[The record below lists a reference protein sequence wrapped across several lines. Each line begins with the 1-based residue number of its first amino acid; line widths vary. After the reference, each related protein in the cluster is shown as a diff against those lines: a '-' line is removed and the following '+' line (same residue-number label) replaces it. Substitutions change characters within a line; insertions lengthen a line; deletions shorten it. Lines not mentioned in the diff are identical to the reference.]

1 MTTAPSTTTEK
12 GLAFDRTVRDLLGVT
27 TLWALTIVTAISFC
41 RVFGGWGFFPS
52 YLAVATAGH
61 LAAYALRRV
70 KLPFLL
76 SLIAITLFTYLLTT
90 YFQARQTLTFGLPLG
105 RTWSFVWQE
114 VSSSWGLLGEAV
126 PPLPLNSGFGFVGL
140 ISVGLIAFLADA
152 FAFRFAGRVES
163 LIPST
168 IIFVVLSSVGIDR
181 NRAILTALWVATAII
196 SVAVLRLRNQLSRSS
211 RLFGYR
217 PGQTTMLSFSYIAIL
232 AIVASVIALVIGPRI
247 PGANEESWL
256 SNNSGKAGP
265 QLDPLVDIRGRLND
279 PSDEVLFS
287 VASESPSYWRSTSL
301 PDFDGTKWTI
311 SQDLLDSAGGQ
322 LSDITTISE
331 VGVAATDVIQLVTIQ
346 SLAGSFAPI
355 ADRPMQLRSA
365 TRSLFY
371 EPTSGTLL
379 VSKEGLKR
387 NDNYQIVSTIVVP
400 SADTLRMSTSSS
412 PPEDEYLQVPE
423 NEETAQLQ
431 QVVAEII
438 TGTTGNYEK
447 LLAIQDYFRNNF
459 TYSLD
464 VPASNSTTATLE
476 FLNRRTGYCEQ
487 FSSTFALFARL
498 IGIPSR
504 VAIGFTPGE
513 QSPIGTSNVQLFNVR
528 SQHAHAWPEVWF
540 DGIGWVLFEPTPGR
554 GAPSAD
560 YTNVP
565 PAQDDSIPTAP
576 APTTTA
582 PNQTSTSLAVNPTTA
597 PDGQLTPTTPSASGG
612 SAVSLQMLIYFAL
625 AIALI
630 ALWSFAM
637 PRFIRSTIRRRESN
651 VVLTNWRS
659 VVAHFEA
666 VHGDLPKQLTVF
678 EIGERFI
685 EQNWGEPESVARIV
699 NLMTRHLFAQAES
712 KSDARQEL
720 NDFVTTLR
728 SNLSPKIKIR
738 QHLSPR
744 LAWKLAG
751 GRQSHQ

>member
-1 MTTAPSTTTEK
+1 VTTSPSTTTEK
-12 GLAFDRTVRDLLGVT
+12 GLAFDRTVRDLLGVA

-41 RVFGGWGFFPS
+41 RIFSGWGFLPS
-52 YLAVATAGH
+52 YLAIATAGH

-76 SLIAITLFTYLLTT
+76 SFIAITLFTYLLATF
-90 YFQARQTLTFGLPLG
+90 FQARQTLTFGLPLG

-114 VSSSWGLLGEAV
+114 VSSSWGLLGDVV

-140 ISVGLIAFLADA
+140 ISIGLIAFLADA

-181 NRAILTALWVATAII
+181 NRAILTTLWVATAII
-196 SVAVLRLRNQLSRSS
+196 SVAILRLRNQLSRSS

-217 PGQTTMLSFSYIAIL
+217 PGQTTMLSVSYIAIL

-301 PDFDGTKWTI
+301 PDFDGTTWTI

-371 EPTSGTLL
+371 EPNSGTLL
-379 VSKEGLKR
+379 VSKEGLNR

-412 PPEDEYLQVPE
+412 PPDDEYLQVPE
-423 NEETAQLQ
+423 NEEIARLQ
-431 QVVAEII
+431 PVVAEII
-438 TGTTGNYEK
+438 AGATGNYEK

-464 VPASNSTTATLE
+464 VPASTSATATLE
-476 FLNRRTGYCEQ
+476 FLDRRTGYCEQ

-576 APTTTA
+576 APTTTT
-582 PNQTSTSLAVNPTTA
+582 PNQTTTSLAVNPTTV
-597 PDGQLTPTTPSASGG
+597 PNGQATPTMPSTSGG
-612 SAVSLQMLIYFAL
+612 SAVSSQMLIYFAL

-630 ALWSFAM
+630 ALWAFAM

-651 VVLTNWRS
+651 VVLINWRS

-666 VHGDLPKQLTVF
+666 VHGELASQLTVF
-678 EIGERFI
+678 EIGERFV
-685 EQNWGEPESVARIV
+685 EQNWGEAEKVERIV
-699 NLMTRHLFAQAES
+699 DLMARHLFS
-712 KSDARQEL
+712 KSESTSVARQEL
-720 NDFVTTLR
+720 DDFATTLQA
-728 SNLSPKIKIR
+728 NLPLKIKIR

-751 GRQSHQ
+751 GYQTRQ

>member
-1 MTTAPSTTTEK
+1 MTTSPSTTTEK
-12 GLAFDRTVRDLLGVT
+12 GLAFDRTVRDLLGVA

-41 RVFGGWGFFPS
+41 RIFSGWGFLPS
-52 YLAVATAGH
+52 YLAIATAGH

-76 SLIAITLFTYLLTT
+76 SFIAITLFTDLLATF
-90 YFQARQTLTFGLPLG
+90 FQARQTLTFGLPLG

-114 VSSSWGLLGEAV
+114 VSSSWGLLGDVV

-140 ISVGLIAFLADA
+140 ISIGLIAFLADA

-181 NRAILTALWVATAII
+181 NRAILTTLWVATAII
-196 SVAVLRLRNQLSRSS
+196 SVAILRLRNQLSRSS

-217 PGQTTMLSFSYIAIL
+217 PGQTTMLSVSYIAIL

-301 PDFDGTKWTI
+301 PDFDGTTWTI

-371 EPTSGTLL
+371 EPNSGTLL

-412 PPEDEYLQVPE
+412 PPDDEYLQVPE
-423 NEETAQLQ
+423 NEEIARLQ
-431 QVVAEII
+431 PVVAEII
-438 TGTTGNYEK
+438 AGATGNYEK

-464 VPASNSTTATLE
+464 VPASTSATATLE
-476 FLNRRTGYCEQ
+476 FLDRRTGYCEQ

-576 APTTTA
+576 APTTTT
-582 PNQTSTSLAVNPTTA
+582 PNQTTTSLAVNPTTV
-597 PDGQLTPTTPSASGG
+597 PNGQATPTMPSTSGG
-612 SAVSLQMLIYFAL
+612 SAVSSQMLIYFAL

-630 ALWSFAM
+630 ALWAFAM

-651 VVLTNWRS
+651 VVLINWRS

-666 VHGDLPKQLTVF
+666 VHGELASQLTVF
-678 EIGERFI
+678 EIGERFV
-685 EQNWGEPESVARIV
+685 EQNWGEAEKVERIV
-699 NLMTRHLFAQAES
+699 DLMARHLFS
-712 KSDARQEL
+712 KSESTSVARQEL
-720 NDFVTTLR
+720 DDFATTLQA
-728 SNLSPKIKIR
+728 NLPLKIKIR

-751 GRQSHQ
+751 GYQTRQ

>member
-1 MTTAPSTTTEK
+1 MTTSPSTTTEK
-12 GLAFDRTVRDLLGVT
+12 GLAFDRTVRDLLGVA

-41 RVFGGWGFFPS
+41 RIFDGWGFLPS
-52 YLAVATAGH
+52 YLAIATAGH

-76 SLIAITLFTYLLTT
+76 SFIAITLFTYLLATF
-90 YFQARQTLTFGLPLG
+90 FQARQTLTFGLPLG

-114 VSSSWGLLGEAV
+114 VSSSWGLLGDVV

-140 ISVGLIAFLADA
+140 ISIGLIAFLADA

-181 NRAILTALWVATAII
+181 NRAILTTLWVATAII
-196 SVAVLRLRNQLSRSS
+196 SVAILRLRNQLSRSS

-217 PGQTTMLSFSYIAIL
+217 PGQTTMLSVSYIAIL

-301 PDFDGTKWTI
+301 PDFDGTTWTI

-371 EPTSGTLL
+371 EPESGTLL
-379 VSKEGLKR
+379 VSKEGLNR

-412 PPEDEYLQVPE
+412 PPDDEYLQVPE
-423 NEETAQLQ
+423 NEEIARLQ
-431 QVVAEII
+431 PVVAEII
-438 TGTTGNYEK
+438 AGATGNYEK

-464 VPASNSTTATLE
+464 VPASTSATATLE
-476 FLNRRTGYCEQ
+476 FLDRRTGYCEQ

-576 APTTTA
+576 APTTTT
-582 PNQTSTSLAVNPTTA
+582 PNQTTTSLAVNPTTV
-597 PDGQLTPTTPSASGG
+597 PNGQATPTMPSTSGG
-612 SAVSLQMLIYFAL
+612 SAVSSQMLIYFAL

-630 ALWSFAM
+630 ALWAFAM

-651 VVLTNWRS
+651 VVLINWRS

-666 VHGDLPKQLTVF
+666 VHGELASQLTVF
-678 EIGERFI
+678 EIGERFV
-685 EQNWGEPESVARIV
+685 EQNWGEAEKVEIIV
-699 NLMTRHLFAQAES
+699 DLMARHLFAKTENTS
-712 KSDARQEL
+712 IDRQEL
-720 NDFVTTLR
+720 NDFVTTLQT
-728 SNLSPKIKIR
+728 NLPLKIKIR

-751 GRQSHQ
+751 GYQSRQ

>member
-1 MTTAPSTTTEK
+1 
-12 GLAFDRTVRDLLGVT
+12 
-27 TLWALTIVTAISFC
+27 
-41 RVFGGWGFFPS
+41 
-52 YLAVATAGH
+52 
-61 LAAYALRRV
+61 V

-76 SLIAITLFTYLLTT
+76 SFIAITLFTYLLATF
-90 YFQARQTLTFGLPLG
+90 FQARQTLTFGLPLG

-114 VSSSWGLLGEAV
+114 VSSSWGLLGDVV

-140 ISVGLIAFLADA
+140 ISIGLIAFLADA

-181 NRAILTALWVATAII
+181 NRAILTTLWVATAII
-196 SVAVLRLRNQLSRSS
+196 SVAILRLRNQLSRSS

-217 PGQTTMLSFSYIAIL
+217 PGQTTMLSVSYIAIL

-265 QLDPLVDIRGRLND
+265 QLAPLVDIRGRLND

-301 PDFDGTKWTI
+301 PDFDGTTWTI

-371 EPTSGTLL
+371 EPNSGTLL

-412 PPEDEYLQVPE
+412 PPDDEYLQVPE
-423 NEETAQLQ
+423 NEEIARLQ
-431 QVVAEII
+431 PVVAEII
-438 TGTTGNYEK
+438 AGATGNYEK

-464 VPASNSTTATLE
+464 VPASTSATATLE
-476 FLNRRTGYCEQ
+476 FLDRRTGYCEQ

-576 APTTTA
+576 APTTTT
-582 PNQTSTSLAVNPTTA
+582 PNQTTTSLAVNPTTA
-597 PDGQLTPTTPSASGG
+597 PNGQATPTMPSTSGG
-612 SAVSLQMLIYFAL
+612 SAVSSQMLIYFAL

-630 ALWSFAM
+630 ALWAFAM

-651 VVLTNWRS
+651 VVLINWRS

-666 VHGDLPKQLTVF
+666 VHGELASQLTVF
-678 EIGERFI
+678 EIGERFV
-685 EQNWGEPESVARIV
+685 EQNWGEAEKVERIV
-699 NLMTRHLFAQAES
+699 DLMARHLFAKSES
-712 KSDARQEL
+712 TSVARQEL
-720 NDFVTTLR
+720 DDFATTLQA
-728 SNLSPKIKIR
+728 NLPLKIKIR

-751 GRQSHQ
+751 GYQTRQ